1 LARFKEQDFSDRQ
14 KAANEAKQAMLERFK
29 SKPAEDDPTV
39 QARKAERQAIVEA
52 RAKREEE
59 KARLKQE
66 REEREVAERA
76 SREAAEA
83 EALRAAEEEAQRDA
97 VAKAEAEKDQIAR
110 LLADEVDRKAKR
122 DARYAARKA
131 RKGR

>member
-1 LARFKEQDFSDRQ
+1 MARFKEQDFNDRQ
-14 KAANEAKQAMLERFK
+14 KAANEAKKAMLERFK
-29 SKPAEDDPTV
+29 AKPAEDDPAV

-66 REEREVAERA
+66 REAQEAAERA
-76 SREAAEA
+76 AREAAEA
-83 EALRAAEEEAQRDA
+83 EAQRLAEEEAQREA
-97 VAKAEAEKDQIAR
+97 LAKAEAEKDQIAR
-110 LLADEVDRKAKR
+110 LLADEAERKAKR

-131 RKGR
+131 RTHR